1 LIGVGLAVAVLLGR
15 AAPPPLPAVPPP
27 VERRAPAAAVAALLD
42 LAHDPGG
49 VVAFGELHQ
58 TRATA
63 TIRSTLGRFTDEILP
78 VLAPH
83 AAHLIVETWIT
94 TGRCGESEARV
105 TDDVARTTERP
116 AETENEI
123 VKLLRRA
130 KELGVAPHVLDIGCD
145 EYKVLAGGGGSLDYE
160 KLLTITN
167 THLERA
173 IRQALALPRAPGR
186 TLVVVYGGALHNDLY
201 PDPTLARFTFGRAI
215 FALTRGA
222 YREIDLYVPALI
234 DALAALKAEPWYAAW
249 SRASRARAP
258 GRSAAR
264 DDDAFLVRRSARSAI
279 VIWGRGK

>member
-15 AAPPPLPAVPPP
+15 AAPPPPAAVPPP
-27 VERRAPAAAVAALLD
+27 VERSAPAAAVAALLD
-42 LAHDPGG
+42 LSRDPGG

-58 TRATA
+58 TKATA
-63 TIRSTLGRFTDEILP
+63 KVRSALARFTDEILP
-78 VLAPH
+78 VVAPH
-83 AAHLIVETWIT
+83 AAHLIVETWVT

-105 TDDVARTTERP
+105 TEDVARTTERP

-130 KELGVAPHVLDIGCD
+130 KELGVAPHVLEIGCD
-145 EYKVLAGGGGSLDYE
+145 EYRLLAGGGGVDYE

-173 IRQALALPRAPGR
+173 IRQALALPRPPGR

-201 PDPTLARFTFGRAI
+201 PDPALAKFSFGRGI

-222 YREIDLYVPALI
+222 YREVDLYVPALI
-234 DALAALKAEPWYAAW
+234 DALPSLKGEPWYRAW
-249 SRASRARAP
+249 SRLSRQAP
-258 GRSAAR
+258 
-264 DDDAFLVRRSARSAI
+264 DAVVVRRSARSAI
-279 VIWGRGK
+279 VIWGRGN